1 MSYPIRLHDRCRVA
15 VTACVSTRTVENY
28 FRSERPMASTTR
40 ARVEQALRECGFAH
54 LIIPPPSPP
63 AGDNGR

>member
-1 MSYPIRLHDRCRVA
+1 MSYPLRLHDRYRVA
-15 VTACVSTRTVENY
+15 VVACVSAPTIEKY
-28 FRSERPMASTTR
+28 FRAERPLASTTR

-54 LIIPPPSPP
+54 LITPPSPP